1 MGKGVP
7 RHIGKSAC
15 TRAPAAC
22 WWPQPGAY
30 SASPP
35 SSPTNPSNP
44 WLSLSSPINPCHWH
58 PAYALHQQGELV
70 MPQGPNQDL
79 CWAHRRKK
87 ARTSR
92 VGLRLPG
99 PQECLELVHGAG
111 QRLQPSRVR
120 PRPRHGAG
128 RGRPGLRRRRLRDIR
143 LRARNLRPPNR
154 PRQHQQR
161 EPTRSIPEPRTPR
174 PRAPACTWGWRGEIR
189 TLARFGGCDDDA
201 TPSPAP
207 PAAPSAGCGAGD
219 AAAPFSSSSSAAATA
234 GRFAAALRLVS
245 TISDGDARTSEGGEV
260 GRNARERERERERG
274 EEEDERKPRRIQNR
288 RIRWISMAIS
298 RGGEAAAATT
308 NRTVAPRQVRLCCP
322 VDRRGAAPP
331 LLVRYAQETQPE
343 SSLSR
348 GTARTDLFLVEFSE
362 RTGLELISF
371 HRPV

>member
-79 CWAHRRKK
+79 CCAHRREK
-87 ARTSR
+87 ARTGR

-99 PQECLELVHGAG
+99 PQEGLQLVHGAG

-128 RGRPGLRRRRLRDIR
+128 RGRPGLGRRRLRDIR
-143 LRARNLRPPNR
+143 LRARNLPPPKRPHTTTRTNQINTGAQNPEAQSARMHVGAAGGRSGPWPASGAATTTRPRPPLR
-154 PRQHQQR
+154 P
-161 EPTRSIPEPRTPR
+161 PRPPPAAAPATPPRPSPPPPPPPR
-174 PRAPACTWGWRGEIR
+174 PRGV
-189 TLARFGGCDDDA
+189 
-201 TPSPAP
+201 SPLR
-207 PAAPSAGCGAGD
+207 SA
-219 AAAPFSSSSSAAATA
+219 
-234 GRFAAALRLVS
+234 
-245 TISDGDARTSEGGEV
+245 
-260 GRNARERERERERG
+260 
-274 EEEDERKPRRIQNR
+274 
-288 RIRWISMAIS
+288 
-298 RGGEAAAATT
+298 
-308 NRTVAPRQVRLCCP
+308 
-322 VDRRGAAPP
+322 
-331 LLVRYAQETQPE
+331 
-343 SSLSR
+343 
-348 GTARTDLFLVEFSE
+348 
-362 RTGLELISF
+362 
-371 HRPV
+371 